1 MPSVTVVGWVRADK
15 GESQCGCDCA
25 CLGQSKQALLE
36 PLLSLSRSLPLFYRG
51 LGHSA
56 LSLGHPLA

>member
-36 PLLSLSRSLPLFYRG
+36 PLLSPCQGLYLSSTE
-51 LGHSA
+51 A
-56 LSLGHPLA
+56 